1 MVLPIATFVTNESGA
16 TAIEYSLIA
25 SLIGLVIVTS
35 VTALGTNVKNLF
47 ATVVSLFQNFWLLSR
62 PTQLYGKS
70 TLSFTF
76 LLMHIDAT
84 VAPTLM
90 TAARALKATI
100 LG

>member
-47 ATVVSLFQNFWLLSR
+47 ATVVSLF
-62 PTQLYGKS
+62 
-70 TLSFTF
+70 
-76 LLMHIDAT
+76 
-84 VAPTLM
+84 
-90 TAARALKATI
+90 
-100 LG
+100 